1 MLGLGSFSRGNPLE
15 AQLSVFF
22 FYGFSP
28 VVSSV
33 PAACSPLLRGGGMSE
48 AETSPASPQCV

>member
-22 FYGFSP
+22 FLWFQPCGFLRAG
-28 VVSSV
+28 SV
-33 PAACSPLLRGGGMSE
+33 LTAAAGRWD
-48 AETSPASPQCV
+48 V